1 MTKKTIYPVIST
13 LAAVLIIPIIAAAQP
28 GPAELADRLNDIYSE
43 RISSIDNLTITV
55 AAENGDLF
63 PETTTRYIKIYRDG
77 RDVLVTE
84 DIELDLGVL
93 SGAFDGQLP
102 ALIRAAHT
110 ISHETLDGNDV
121 YRIEV
126 DDANALFELGTEDT
140 EYAYDDVSVT
150 HAVVWMH
157 RTKLYPLKLEMG
169 QISEEGFN
177 ITVTLLMEDYH
188 VYSGLPVPHRIEMK
202 VDGMEN
208 QIPES
213 DLEYIR
219 QYLDNLQAELE
230 EMPEAD
236 REAAEI
242 QMRPQIEQLQ
252 RFLESGGVAM
262 GGMVFVIRDVQV
274 NQ

>member
-1 MTKKTIYPVIST
+1 MTKKTICLVIST
-13 LAAVLIIPIIAAAQP
+13 LAAILLIPIVTAAQQ

-43 RISSIDNLTITV
+43 RISSINNLTITV
-55 AAENGDLF
+55 ASGNGDLF
-63 PETTTRYIKIYRDG
+63 PETTTRYVKIYRDG

-110 ISHETLDGNDV
+110 ISNETLDGSDV

-140 EYAYDDVSVT
+140 EYAYDDVTVT

-177 ITVTLLMEDYH
+177 ITVTLVMEDYRD
-188 VYSGLPVPHRIEMK
+188 YSGLPVPHRIEMK
-202 VDGMEN
+202 VDGMED

-219 QYLDNLQAELE
+219 QYLDNLQSELE